1 MVVGAVDSPFWDK
14 AGGTELARR
23 LLAEYP
29 KLRVLYISGYT
40 GGAVLPQE
48 GLEKNSAFLKK
59 PFTFAHI
66 HKRLSGQQVNMW
78 LDCDPE
84 VSRGNAEAT
93 YPSKYK

>member
-1 MVVGAVDSPFWDK
+1 MIESTNYAFDPDGMDDHLHMASSVLK
-14 AGGTELARR
+14 KTTERYHLIEPDIMRITITIEDP
-23 LLAEYP
+23 L
-29 KLRVLYISGYT
+29 
-40 GGAVLPQE
+40 
-48 GLEKNSAFLKK
+48 FLKK

-66 HKRLSGQQVNMW
+66 HKRLPGQQVNMW